1 MTVRGVNANNV
12 VVALAG
18 AWIQPWDED
27 VPAVLPADTL
37 EYQGDWSTDPS
48 GAWQMLGATD
58 QGWELDISTKTSEI
72 NIEEQST
79 PVAVLADSKSVAVS
93 GSLAESALQNLLW
106 AYGGGVITSVAAS
119 SGHPGTSTLTLQDDL
134 QIWAM
139 GVETKNTAGFYRRF
153 LIPKLVIAGDTK
165 TTFRRAADKQMYP
178 FTGTSICPPTDIKV
192 TDMLTVALP

>member
-18 AWIQPWDED
+18 AWIQPWNAS

-37 EYQGDWSTDPS
+37 GYQGDWSS
-48 GAWQMLGATD
+48 GSAWQMLGGTD
-58 QGWELDISTKTSEI
+58 QGWELNVSTKTSEI

-106 AYGGGVITSVAAS
+106 AYGGGIITTVAAS

-139 GVETKNTAGFYRRF
+139 GVETKNQAGFYRRF
-153 LIPKLVIAGDTK
+153 LIPKVVVASDTK
-165 TTFRRAADKQMYP
+165 TNFRRAAEKQMYP
-178 FTGTSICPPTDIKV
+178 FTGTSICPPTDITI
-192 TDMLTVALP
+192 TDMLTAALP